1 MTQNKRNWKPIYT
14 VVLVANLVYIILFYF
29 ITTYFKN

>member
-1 MTQNKRNWKPIYT
+1 MTDNQKQWKSIYT

-29 ITTYFKN
+29 ITNYFNN

>member
-1 MTQNKRNWKPIYT
+1 MTDNQKQWKPMYT

-29 ITTYFKN
+29 ITNYFNN

>member
-1 MTQNKRNWKPIYT
+1 MTDNQKQWKTIYT

-29 ITTYFKN
+29 ITNYFNN